1 MSDTHS
7 TPPAPKL
14 SGSVAI
20 SLEALKA
27 LSTLLDTPEGEAL
40 AALHDA
46 RAPEGYRRYEVPKGN
61 GKVRVINAPSDA
73 LKAAQRA
80 LLDRALSRVPVSP
93 FAHGF
98 AHGKSIVTNARVH
111 ASTARAVLSVDLE
124 DAFPSVSEERVRAV
138 VEWRLGP
145 VLKVEMPLLRPA
157 ARAEL
162 YDALTTLCTRD
173 GALPQGAPT
182 SGCLLNLVCASL
194 DRKVFGLAMR
204 SGLPQVRYS
213 RYADDLTIT
222 SSAPIPHDF
231 LLALQRL
238 ITETGFRANPAKVHS
253 HTDAQRAIVVC
264 GIRLHRGAL
273 ALPQQALKGY
283 RALFT
288 RVART
293 PEEELTLTERQR
305 VMGVIGFLRFI
316 YPSCPAPLLSPLN
329 DLLRAHAWVKVPRD
343 GDARATY
350 RSFTYSDLQLEL
362 KER

>member
-1 MSDTHS
+1 MSDSPS
-7 TPPAPKL
+7 TTMQISA
-14 SGSVAI
+14 SSVAI
-20 SLEALKA
+20 SLETLKA
-27 LSTLLDTPEGEAL
+27 LSTLLDLSEGEAL

-61 GKVRVINAPSDA
+61 GKVRVIHAPSDA

-80 LLDRALSRVPVSP
+80 TLDRALSRVPVSP

-98 AHGKSIVTNARVH
+98 AHGKSIITNARVH
-111 ASTARAVLSVDLE
+111 ATTARAVLNIDLQ
-124 DAFPSVSEERVRAV
+124 DAFPSVSEARVRQV
-138 VEWRLGP
+138 IEWRLGP
-145 VLKVEMPLLRPA
+145 VLRLEMPLLSPT
-157 ARAEL
+157 ARVEL
-162 YDALTTLCTRD
+162 YEALTRLCTRE

-231 LLALQRL
+231 VLALQRA
-238 ITETGFRANPAKVHS
+238 IMESGFKANPAKIHA

-264 GIRLHRGAL
+264 GIRLHRGTL
-273 ALPQQALKGY
+273 ALPQESLKRY

-293 PEEELTLTERQR
+293 SEEDLSLTERQQ
-305 VMGVIGFLRFI
+305 VMGVIGFLRHV
-316 YPSCPAPLLSPLN
+316 YPACPTPLLKPLN
-329 DLLRAHAWVKVPRD
+329 ELIGAHGWLKVPAED
-343 GDARATY
+343 TRASY
-350 RSFTYSDLQLEL
+350 KRFTYSDLQLEL